1 MNLEWSHASV
11 HISMCKFNFHWPQTK
26 VTSEIKKNVALFI
39 YLTKCFKWVS
49 VKVLRVKL
57 QSFQIEFNRLLILT
71 EICNSDQ
78 IVSMVDYLESYSGCN
93 EYHCHSSLS
102 QLSSIQFHGKLT
114 DNKLNVHWLHF
125 ILHLAQ
131 IPKRLSF
138 WPWLLLWPWLLHS
151 LFCNHLGL
159 NWTFEEFH

>member
-1 MNLEWSHASV
+1 MYLFCNINYNNQKFYTHFNMNLEWSHASV

-57 QSFQIEFNRLLILT
+57 QSFQIEFNRLLIILT
-71 EICNSDQ
+71 EIWNGDQ
-78 IVSMVDYLESYSGCN
+78 NVSMVDNLESYSWCKG
-93 EYHCHSSLS
+93 YHCHSSLS

-114 DNKLNVHWLHF
+114 DNKLNVHWLHYTLYC
-125 ILHLAQ
+125 I
-131 IPKRLSF
+131 
-138 WPWLLLWPWLLHS
+138 
-151 LFCNHLGL
+151 
-159 NWTFEEFH
+159 